1 MVVDFT
7 ESLPAL
13 PHIVVVELDTS
24 LYIKRVVNALVL
36 IFILVVHLLV
46 FSHLR
51 YSAMVVLT
59 LRVEGIRH

>member
-13 PHIVVVELDTS
+13 PQIVVVELDTR
-24 LYIKRVVNALVL
+24 LYIKRVVNTLVLVL

-59 LRVEGIRH
+59 LRKD